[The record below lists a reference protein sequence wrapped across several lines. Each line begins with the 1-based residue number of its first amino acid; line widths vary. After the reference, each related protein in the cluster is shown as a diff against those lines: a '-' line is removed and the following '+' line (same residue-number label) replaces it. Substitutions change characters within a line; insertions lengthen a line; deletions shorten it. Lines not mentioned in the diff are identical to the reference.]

1 MAEERRKS
9 VLTEFDFEKIGET
22 FERKQAQLFET
33 IGYDV
38 SSHESRS
45 EIRKDHDFVRSAR
58 SWKTWLVVTVAGT
71 LATAT
76 IAAVVGG

>member
-1 MAEERRKS
+1 MSDERRKS
-9 VLTEFDFEKIGET
+9 VLTDADFEKIGEA
-22 FERKQAQLFET
+22 FEKKQAQLFET

-58 SWKTWLVVTVAGT
+58 SWKAWIVVTLAGGI
-71 LATAT
+71 ASAA